1 MKKELITNSTSDQPS
16 VNKGKGKSRTL
27 YFDYENEWKVKTST
41 SPDLQVGDDPKFIE
55 NDLLVPV
62 DVESF

>member
-1 MKKELITNSTSDQPS
+1 MKKELITTSTNEQLSI
-16 VNKGKGKSRTL
+16 NKGKAKLRTL

-55 NDLLVPV
+55 NDL
-62 DVESF
+62 

>member
-1 MKKELITNSTSDQPS
+1 MKKELITTSTNEQLSI
-16 VNKGKGKSRTL
+16 NKGKAESRTL

-55 NDLLVPV
+55 NDL
-62 DVESF
+62 